1 MGLRFCSLNR
11 DRTGFCCIGAG
22 GQRSLVP
29 ASHVPGAGP
38 GPSGRRPFGG
48 LSFASLLLCRQLHR
62 SLYGGFASFLVCTLI
77 TSWRGWQL
85 EETVAG
91 DHHQLLWGRMMPFG
105 VTVSYSGGKVLERI
119 KSERAVYGFKQDR
132 GPY

>member
-1 MGLRFCSLNR
+1 MPATSREQGQGSADAGCLAGLASRRS
-11 DRTGFCCIGAG
+11 CCAD
-22 GQRSLVP
+22 SYW
-29 ASHVPGAGP
+29 
-38 GPSGRRPFGG
+38 
-48 LSFASLLLCRQLHR
+48 C
-62 SLYGGFASFLVCTLI
+62 SLYGGFASFLVCTPI

-91 DHHQLLWGRMMPFG
+91 DHHQLLWGCMMPFG